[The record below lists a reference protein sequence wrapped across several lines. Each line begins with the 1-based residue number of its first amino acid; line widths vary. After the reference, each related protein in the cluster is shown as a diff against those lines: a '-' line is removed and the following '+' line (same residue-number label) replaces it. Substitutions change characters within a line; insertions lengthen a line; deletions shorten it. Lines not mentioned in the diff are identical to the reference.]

1 MKKTLLRN
9 LIIAILVIIIIFST
23 MTRTYAIGVINSVEL
38 ADLSLSNSADDK
50 SSNIGSSTA
59 TSLLAGLEEASSDLK
74 NMVSITSNGYELQ
87 GNYALRIIQALEKAS
102 VDSRSSHPGRFLY
115 RICRPVEPGYERLA
129 VRE

>member
-59 TSLLAGLEEASSDLK
+59 TSL
-74 NMVSITSNGYELQ
+74 
-87 GNYALRIIQALEKAS
+87 
-102 VDSRSSHPGRFLY
+102 
-115 RICRPVEPGYERLA
+115 
-129 VRE
+129 